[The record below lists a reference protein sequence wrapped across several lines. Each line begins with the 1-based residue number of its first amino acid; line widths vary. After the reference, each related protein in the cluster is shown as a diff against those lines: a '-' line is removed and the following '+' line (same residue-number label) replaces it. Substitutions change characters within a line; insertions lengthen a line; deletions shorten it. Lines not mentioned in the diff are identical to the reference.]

1 MIKLKRWDDSGF
13 TIIELILSSLI
24 VLIAIVGLFVGV
36 QFTEKQVF
44 KNQRIRKA
52 VLLSSGI
59 LEYQNFVQQKYS
71 TFQYNG
77 DDVPFYKSG
86 RDFYKLDNGRNLKIY
101 FDTSIPNPVEY
112 NFNTETYRRTRITV
126 QASWNEPSKNN
137 ERQIVKMVEDYY
149 ASQQ

>member
-1 MIKLKRWDDSGF
+1 MIKIKRWDDSGF

-24 VLIAIVGLFVGV
+24 VIIAIVGLFVGV

-44 KNQRIRKA
+44 RNQRIRKA

-59 LEYQNFVQQKYS
+59 LEYQNFVKQKYS

-86 RDFYKLDNGRNLKIY
+86 RDFYKLDSGRNLKI
-101 FDTSIPNPVEY
+101 FFETSIPNPEDY
-112 NFNTETYRRTRITV
+112 SFNMQTYLRTRITV
-126 QASWNEPSKNN
+126 QASWDEPSRKNK
-137 ERQIVKMVEDYY
+137 RQRIRIMEDYY
-149 ASQQ
+149 AARQ